1 MACSKADF
9 GGQRGHDPRDIKS
22 IYVANFVIATNA
34 PQNLQTSYIR
44 QVGRL
49 APPPEQL
56 RRLSVLCVCW
66 AVTCTDDAVTRVSP

>member
-49 APPPEQL
+49 APPPRTAPAPQ
-56 RRLSVLCVCW
+56 RPLCVLGCYMH
-66 AVTCTDDAVTRVSP
+66 